1 LYLARIVYLF
11 NFYLSIIN
19 MSNRLEDLEIYQLA
33 ESFSDEIW
41 FIVLEWDYFAKDTLG
56 KQLVRAADSIGAN
69 IAEGFGR
76 YHYKENKNF
85 CYFSRGS
92 LIETKGWI
100 NKAKTRELIS
110 ENLHSEYLN
119 KLSIIHT
126 KLNAY
131 IKHIGNQVD
140 KAAIQP
146 NDQ

>member
-1 LYLARIVYLF
+1 
-11 NFYLSIIN
+11 
-19 MSNRLEDLEIYQLA
+19 MSNRLEDLEIYSLA
-33 ESFSDEIW
+33 ESFSNEIW
-41 FIVLEWDYFAKDTLG
+41 FVVLEWDYFAKDTLG

-100 NKAKTRELIS
+100 NKSKTRNLIS
-110 ENLHSEYLN
+110 ELQHTEYLN
-119 KLSIIHT
+119 KLNLIHL
-126 KLNAY
+126 KLNTY
-131 IKHIGNQVD
+131 IKNIGD
-140 KAAIQP
+140 KIEKSALVPSGQTS